1 MQLPRY
7 GVWGRVA
14 QAVGGRRN
22 PRPAVSAGDA
32 YGDGRR
38 PPPPAL
44 PFSGISPTTA
54 VPLAVTALCAAPY
67 KSSPKRIQIRSRAR
81 KAIVSATL
89 RAGMAPIRSPRRSDS
104 RWRAAQPVN
113 TPVNVLA
120 VIATR
125 PRRDAP
131 AGQLHRQGCRASRQ
145 PCRRGHPLRRTAYA
159 PSAPSAPNGA
169 LAAGTP
175 RPQWPACRGFSAC
188 KGLRAGGFGLQ
199 GPPRRTSSAR
209 NGLRAA
215 ALSAAM
221 ASAPCMSSVNSGVL
235 VGNLDPVSG
244 MLHRTR
250 SHPTDRLACR
260 QCVIS
265 RLARP
270 KVEAE

>member
-131 AGQLHRQGCRASRQ
+131 AGQLHRQAERVGSPA
-145 PCRRGHPLRRTAYA
+145 AVA
-159 PSAPSAPNGA
+159 IPSAAPPTHRRHLPPPTARSPQAPLGPSG
-169 LAAGTP
+169 LRAAGF
-175 RPQWPACRGFSAC
+175 RPARACALGASAC
-188 KGLRAGGFGLQ
+188 KGLRAAH
-199 GPPRRTSSAR
+199 PRPATAFAPRHFRPQWPLHRVCPRSTAACSSAT
-209 NGLRAA
+209 
-215 ALSAAM
+215 SI
-221 ASAPCMSSVNSGVL
+221 
-235 VGNLDPVSG
+235 
-244 MLHRTR
+244 
-250 SHPTDRLACR
+250 
-260 QCVIS
+260 Q
-265 RLARP
+265 
-270 KVEAE
+270 